1 MTLPPYRILDEQVL
15 GLKFRAH
22 PLALAVTMVSLETLP
37 YRIQQSDCHREKLF
51 QALRELPGLKP
62 EESYPKAKRIGL
74 YGGLKIRYYTEE
86 LDNLPIE
93 KFIAAVRA
101 EGVPISDPGWRHA
114 GSTQQLQHLKPL
126 FARGFDLWDRN
137 RGPLGDEY
145 ISPKKGGFPQ
155 AEKADQSFFTLP
167 SFIEPGEGLLDQ
179 CITAFQKM
187 LKNHHLLL
195 GKGGDDQ

>member
-1 MTLPPYRILDEQVL
+1 MLDEQFL

-22 PLALAVTMVSLETLP
+22 PLALAVAMVSLETLP

-93 KFIAAVRA
+93 KFITAVRA
-101 EGVPISDPGWRHA
+101 EGVPISDSGWRHA
-114 GSTQQLQHLKPL
+114 GFIQQLQHLKPL
-126 FARGFDLWDRN
+126 FTRGFDLWGRN

-167 SFIEPGEGLLDQ
+167 SFVEPGEGLLD
-179 CITAFQKM
+179 
-187 LKNHHLLL
+187 
-195 GKGGDDQ
+195 